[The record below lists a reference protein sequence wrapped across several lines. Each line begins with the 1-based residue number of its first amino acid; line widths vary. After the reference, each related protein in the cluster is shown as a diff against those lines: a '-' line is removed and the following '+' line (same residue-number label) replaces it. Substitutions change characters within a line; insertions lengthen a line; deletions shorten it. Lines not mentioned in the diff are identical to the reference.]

1 MSSKDDDLRR
11 QRFLDHLGI
20 TLPIIQ
26 APMAGLQTSA
36 MAIAVSQAGGLG
48 SLPTATLSLETLQTE
63 LEIIKRATTAAI
75 NVNFF
80 VHEIPTPNADRE
92 NRWRQTL
99 SPYFKEHG
107 IDSARIAAGPGRAP
121 FSHAAADV
129 VEPFRP
135 AVVSFHFGL
144 PNEELLARVRSWGSQ
159 IWSSATTLEEA
170 QWLKARGV
178 DVIIAQGLEA
188 GGHRG
193 IFLSKD
199 LSTQVACASLVNKIV
214 QNVGGPVVAAGGI
227 ASAEGVQTM
236 LQLGAVAVQVG
247 TAYLLCHEASTSTI
261 HRKALKSDEGN
272 NTALTNLFTGRP
284 ARGIVNRIMRDLGP
298 INNAAPEF
306 PLASAAI
313 APLRAKAEALGLGD
327 FTSLWAGQDVS
338 GCREVSASELTKELA
353 SKSKYTHRPRHPAK
367 S

>member
-11 QRFLDHLGI
+11 QRFLDRLGI

-63 LEIIKRATTAAI
+63 LELIKRATTGAI

-80 VHEIPTPNADRE
+80 VHEIPTPSADRE
-92 NRWRQTL
+92 NLWRQTL

-107 IDSARIAAGPGRAP
+107 IDSARIPAGPGRVP

-129 VEPFRP
+129 VEPFKP
-135 AVVSFHFGL
+135 AVMSFHFGL
-144 PNEELLARVRSWGSQ
+144 PNEELLSRVRSWGSQ

-170 QWLKARGV
+170 KWLKARGV

-199 LSTQVACASLVNKIV
+199 LSTQVTCASLVSQIV
-214 QNVGGPVVAAGGI
+214 QNVDVPVVAAGGI
-227 ASAEGVQTM
+227 ANAQGVQAM
-236 LQLGAVAVQVG
+236 LQLGAVAAQVG
-247 TAYLLCHEASTSTI
+247 TAYLLCHEASTSTV
-261 HRKALKSDEGN
+261 HRKALKSDDAN

-284 ARGIVNRIMRDLGP
+284 ARGIVNRLMRDLGP
-298 INNAAPEF
+298 INSAAPQF
-306 PLASAAI
+306 PLASAAL

-338 GCREVSASELTKELA
+338 GCREVSASELTTELA
-353 SKSKYTHRPRHPAK
+353 SKINGTR
-367 S
+367 